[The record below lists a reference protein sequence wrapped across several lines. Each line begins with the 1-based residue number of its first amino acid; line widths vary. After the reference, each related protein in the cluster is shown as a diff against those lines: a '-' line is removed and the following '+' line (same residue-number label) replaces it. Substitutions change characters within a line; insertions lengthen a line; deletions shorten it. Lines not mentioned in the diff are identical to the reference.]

1 MAEITNLYSY
11 KGADPHPLPERLRL
25 SDGTTRTDPSTFTNA
40 EITDAGFTGPYT
52 RPDVDDQDGMIGW
65 NSEKLEYEVTMFDND
80 QWMARRK
87 AERNKFLS
95 DTDYTQMPDS
105 PMSAEDKQSWANY
118 RQALRDW
125 PANSTD
131 AKNDQFPV
139 PADFFG
145 G

>member
-11 KGADPHPLPERLRL
+11 KGADPHPLPEKLRL
-25 SDGTTRTDPSTFTNA
+25 SDGTTRMIIIPI

-80 QWMARRK
+80 QWMARRRI
-87 AERNKFLS
+87 ERNRELAS
-95 DTDYTQMPDS
+95 TDYTQMPDNS
-105 PMSAEDKQSWANY
+105 MSAEDKQSWANY